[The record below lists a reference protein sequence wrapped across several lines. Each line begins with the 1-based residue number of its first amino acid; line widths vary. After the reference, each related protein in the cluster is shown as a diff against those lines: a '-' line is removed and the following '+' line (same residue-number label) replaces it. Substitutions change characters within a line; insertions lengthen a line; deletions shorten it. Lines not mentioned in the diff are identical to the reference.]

1 MERYHDA
8 PQILRDF
15 LSYHETIKG
24 QSRRT
29 VSEYYLDLRMFLR
42 FLKLMRCEM
51 PYNTPLEDIPIADI
65 DAAFMASVKTSEIFD
80 FLSYLSN
87 DRENPESPDAPGI
100 NTASRARKLSAIK
113 SFYKYLTV
121 STKQIIENPVKDIEF
136 PKIRKSLP
144 KYLTLEES
152 TALLRAV
159 DGSNQTRDFAILML
173 FLNCGI
179 RRAEL
184 VGLDRNDIYNDRIR
198 VTGKGN
204 KERFVYFGETTRE
217 ALDTYL
223 PERNKIVL
231 DDDRALFGSRD
242 HRRLSV
248 TAVHRLVKKHMLAAG
263 LDPEQYS
270 AHKLRHTAA
279 TLMVANGVDLKT
291 VQEVLGHE
299 HLNTTEIYTHIEN
312 TELKIAAEANPLSRP
327 APKETHYEKDPVI

>member
-1 MERYHDA
+1 MTTND
-8 PQILRDF
+8 
-15 LSYHETIKG
+15 
-24 QSRRT
+24 
-29 VSEYYLDLRMFLR
+29 
-42 FLKLMRCEM
+42 
-51 PYNTPLEDIPIADI
+51 
-65 DAAFMASVKTSEIFD
+65 IFD
-80 FLSYLSN
+80 FLSYLA
-87 DRENPESPDAPGI
+87 RERRTQDGSGLG
-100 NTASRARKLSAIK
+100 ASARARKLSAIK
-113 SFYKYLTV
+113 SFFKYLTTR
-121 STKQIIENPVKDIEF
+121 TKLLDENPAQDIEY
-136 PKIRKSLP
+136 PRMRRALP

-152 TALLRAV
+152 HRLLAAV
-159 DGSNQTRDFAILML
+159 DGPNRARDYAILLL

-184 VGLDRNDIYNDRIR
+184 VGLNRNDIYNDRIR

-279 TLMVANGVDLKT
+279 TLMVANGVDLRT

>member
-1 MERYHDA
+1 MIDPDTPE
-8 PQILRDF
+8 ILRQF
-15 LSYHETIKG
+15 LAYHETIKG
-24 QSRRT
+24 QSPKT
-29 VSEYYLDLRMFLR
+29 IDEYHLDLRMFLR
-42 FLKLMRCEM
+42 FLVLMRSEM
-51 PYNTPLEDIPIADI
+51 PIDTDLETI
-65 DAAFMASVKTSEIFD
+65 SVRCVDVEFLRSVTTNDIFD
-80 FLSYLSN
+80 FLSYLA
-87 DRENPESPDAPGI
+87 RERRTPGRHRPRCVGTRAEAFGHQVVFQI
-100 NTASRARKLSAIK
+100 SDHPHEAARRESRAGHRIPAYAPCAAEVSDARGKPPSA
-113 SFYKYLTV
+113 
-121 STKQIIENPVKDIEF
+121 
-136 PKIRKSLP
+136 
-144 KYLTLEES
+144 
-152 TALLRAV
+152 RAV
-159 DGSNQTRDFAILML
+159 DGPNRARDYAILML

-184 VGLDRNDIYNDRIR
+184 VGLNRNDVYNDRIR

-217 ALDTYL
+217 ALDSYL

-279 TLMVANGVDLKT
+279 TLMVANGVDLRT